1 MTSKHYMTKTIVL
14 GEHKD
19 DAIKKPIEFKYF
31 LTEDIEI
38 GTPQGDNKSPSSFK
52 FIELIC
58 KEYDQDHDLMFAYND
73 ANERGSGILMIGRW
87 NDGVVK

>member
-1 MTSKHYMTKTIVL
+1 MTKTIVI
-14 GEHKD
+14 GACYQD
-19 DAIKKPIEFKYF
+19 DNKPIEFKYF

-38 GTPQGDNKSPSSFK
+38 DTPQGEYNSPSSFK

-58 KEYDQDHDLMFAYND
+58 KKYDQEHDLMFAYND

-87 NDGVVK
+87 NDGVVR